1 VKRTFCGFSKIVFS
15 NWNTDWKASWTEKE
29 RGKEDFFCMNRSEN
43 VEVRCKGGVLGGG
56 DEGVGSC
63 AGSVGLTMLCQF
75 ALCCE
80 AKRGRKEYYKL
91 LMMK

>member
-29 RGKEDFFCMNRSEN
+29 RGMEDFFCMNRSEN
-43 VEVRCKGGVLGGG
+43 VEVRCKGGELGGGG

-63 AGSVGLTMLCQF
+63 AGSVGLAMLNELLF
-75 ALCCE
+75 VV
-80 AKRGRKEYYKL
+80 KRKEGTRVV
-91 LMMK
+91 